1 MTSNKI
7 GRSVDG
13 HADTDPV
20 FAAATEWMVR
30 VHDPDVTPESLI
42 AWQSWMRENPA
53 HAEAFRR
60 MENLDQLL
68 RVVPRPPMAPLRQ
81 VARDTYDGSAP
92 IRLWKRHPDQLVPRW
107 ALAASA
113 LIATIALALLLM
125 VSTGRFSSGR
135 GTTVIATRIGENR
148 VVHLADGSI
157 VTLGGDSRVAVDFR
171 PRERDIGLIRGE
183 AFFSVAHNPTRPFK
197 VSAGGA
203 MVIAVGTQFD
213 VRRDT
218 DQVIVDV
225 VEGRVVVL
233 PRSPSFPVTLLH
245 AFRPRLAAV
254 SVGAGEQTSVDSV
267 EIEPPSQI
275 PDPEDATSWQ
285 SGRLA
290 FRMQPLGDVLQQLNR
305 YSSKPIVIA
314 DPDIAAM
321 KVTGTVVEGNVSGWV
336 ASLRSALGIVAEEQQ
351 DRIVLR
357 QVGEIRS
364 GRKPLDRGPARSD

>member
-1 MTSNKI
+1 MMSKKA
-7 GRSVDG
+7 GRSSDG
-13 HADTDPV
+13 RPDTDPV

-30 VHDPDVTPESLI
+30 VHDPNVTPESLI
-42 AWQSWMRENPA
+42 AWQSWMREDPA

-60 MENLDQLL
+60 MENLDELL
-68 RVVPRPPMAPLRQ
+68 RAVPRPPLAAPREM
-81 VARDTYDGSAP
+81 ARDSYEGSVP
-92 IRLWKRHPDQLVPRW
+92 IRLRRRRPDHLMPRW

-113 LIATIALALLLM
+113 LIATVALAVLATALI
-125 VSTGRFSSGR
+125 GRFGGDR

-148 VVHLADGSI
+148 AVRLADGSI
-157 VTLGGDSRVAVDFR
+157 VTLGGDSRVAVSFD
-171 PRERDIGLIRGE
+171 PHERDIALLHGE
-183 AFFSVAHNPTRPFK
+183 AFFKVAHNPQRPFK
-197 VSAGGA
+197 VAAGHA
-203 MVIAVGTQFD
+203 MVVAVGTQFD

-233 PRSPSFPVTLLH
+233 PRSPAFPIALLH

-267 EIEPPSQI
+267 EIEPPSQM
-275 PDPEDATSWQ
+275 PDPEGATSWE

-290 FRMQPLGDVLQQLNR
+290 FRMQPLGDVLQQINR

-314 DPDIAAM
+314 DPGIAAI
-321 KVTGTVVEGNVSGWV
+321 KVTGTVVGGNVSGWV
-336 ASLRSALGIVAEEQQ
+336 GSLHSALGIVAVSEG

-357 QVGEIRS
+357 RAQ
-364 GRKPLDRGPARSD
+364 